1 MITLTDIA
9 YVRSGV
15 ADLTAATRFATDIVG
30 LELAAS
36 GEAGVAHLRA
46 DHRHHCLA
54 LVEGPS
60 GVISSGFTVA
70 DSGALAAAET
80 ELERSG
86 ISVRRGGPGEA
97 RSRRVREFIAFDDP
111 FGNRLELVS
120 QQESITRPVAF
131 TRPTGITEF
140 GHLCLDA
147 PDVHEAYRFWRSRF
161 NARVSDWIGDAA
173 CLMRIDPVHHKLAVF
188 RAGRPGLCHMNFQ
201 VAAIDDVFRNWN
213 FLVDQGVQIEM
224 GPGRHPQSTAGFLYF
239 LGPEGFTY
247 EYSFGV
253 RRIEDDAAWTPRTFD
268 PDEPGSIDMWLG
280 PVSRPSS
287 QLQLPYAPQQSP
299 ADARSAPATAGAGR
313 GSEPPVTGPRPAP

>member
-15 ADLTAATRFATDIVG
+15 ADLDQATRFATDIVG
-30 LELAAS
+30 LELAAPV
-36 GEAGVAHLRA
+36 EDGVALLRA

-70 DSGALAAAET
+70 GPDALAAAET

-86 ISVRRGGPGEA
+86 TSVYRGSKAEA

-111 FGNRLELVS
+111 FGNRLELAS
-120 QQESITRPVAF
+120 QQETVARPVVFGRLA
-131 TRPTGITEF
+131 GITEF

-147 PDVHEAYRFWRSRF
+147 PDVHEAYRYWSTRF
-161 NARVSDWIGDAA
+161 NARVSDWLGDKA
-173 CLMRIDPVHHKLAVF
+173 CLLRIDPVHHKLAVF
-188 RAGRPGLCHMNFQ
+188 QGDRPGLCHMNFQ
-201 VAAIDDVFRNWN
+201 VASIDDVFRNWH
-213 FLVDQGVQIEM
+213 FLVSSGVKIEM
-224 GPGRHPQSTAGFLYF
+224 GPGRHPQSTAIFLYF

-247 EYSFGV
+247 EYSFGPRLV
-253 RRIEDDAAWTPRTFD
+253 EDEAAWVPRTFD

-280 PVSRPSS
+280 PVQRVSS
-287 QLQLPYAPQQSP
+287 QVQLQP
-299 ADARSAPATAGAGR
+299 
-313 GSEPPVTGPRPAP
+313 EPVEGGVA

>member
-15 ADLTAATRFATDIVG
+15 ADLGAALRFATGIVG
-30 LELAAS
+30 LELAAPT
-36 GEAGVAHLRA
+36 EDGVAHLRA

-54 LVEGPS
+54 LVQGPS
-60 GVISSGFTVA
+60 GVISSGFLVA
-70 DSGALAAAET
+70 DGEALAAAET
-80 ELERSG
+80 ELERCG
-86 ISVRRGGPGEA
+86 ITVRRGDPGEA

-131 TRPTGITEF
+131 TRPAGITEF

-147 PDVHEAYRFWRSRF
+147 PDVHEAYRFWHSRF
-161 NARVSDWIGDAA
+161 GARVSDWIGDKA

-188 RAGRPGLCHMNFQ
+188 QGERPGLCHMNFQ
-201 VAAIDDVFRNWN
+201 VETIDDVFRSWH
-213 FLVDQGVQIEM
+213 FLREHDVRIEM
-224 GPGRHPQSTAGFLYF
+224 GPGRHPQSGAVFLYF

-247 EYSFGV
+247 EYSYGV
-253 RRIEDDAAWTPRTFD
+253 RRIEDDAAWRPRTFD

-280 PVSRPSS
+280 PTTRVST
-287 QLQLPYAPQQSP
+287 QVQIQPQ
-299 ADARSAPATAGAGR
+299 
-313 GSEPPVTGPRPAP
+313 PVGGGVS